1 LVTALTI
8 IIICQFIVIVFLMTG
23 RDEGT
28 GKLSRSRYTA
38 ASRASRE
45 LQGYNASQKNL
56 LLSRANAFQENLF
69 LPRANGSQ
77 EDFLPSRADAYNM
90 YNSIESMPSIEASNT
105 SLELFEGVAVT
116 TFLGG
121 PKVRFRNE
129 NILMTS
135 S

>member
-1 LVTALTI
+1 MTVLVTALTI

-38 ASRASRE
+38 ASRASLE

-56 LLSRANAFQENLF
+56 
-69 LPRANGSQ
+69 
-77 EDFLPSRADAYNM
+77 LPSRADAYNM